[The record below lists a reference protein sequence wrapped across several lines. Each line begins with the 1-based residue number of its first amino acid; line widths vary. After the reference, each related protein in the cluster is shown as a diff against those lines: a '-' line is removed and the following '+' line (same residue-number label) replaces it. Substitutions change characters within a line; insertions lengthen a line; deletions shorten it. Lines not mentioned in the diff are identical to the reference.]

1 MFLKFL
7 FHTINVYNIRIIFIT
22 NITRKNYIQ
31 FPLFYYYNELFI
43 ILFIILFTNI
53 IYNISLYK
61 YLKHIF
67 FLFFFWFFSNKLF
80 KSNIDKILLYN
91 YFKKRKIIL
100 KI

>member
-67 FLFFFWFFSNKLF
+67 FFYFFFGFFLINCSNL
-80 KSNIDKILLYN
+80 ILIKY
-91 YFKKRKIIL
+91 YYITIL
-100 KI
+100 KKEK